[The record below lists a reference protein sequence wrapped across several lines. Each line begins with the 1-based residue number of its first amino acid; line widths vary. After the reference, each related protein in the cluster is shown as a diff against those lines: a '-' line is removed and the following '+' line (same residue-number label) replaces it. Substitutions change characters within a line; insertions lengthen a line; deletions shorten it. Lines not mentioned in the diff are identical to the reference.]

1 MKQKYNA
8 YEMVGGKKVYRFTY
22 SSLEVA
28 QKWTKVIHEKYGTVL
43 ILEPVPLPKK
53 YPRDTSGI
61 PCISSSSIKGA
72 IDEYLDNK

>member
-8 YEMVGGKKVYRFTY
+8 YEIIDGKKVFRFTY

-28 QKWTKVIHEKYGTVL
+28 QKYTKILKEKYGMEL

-53 YPRDTSGI
+53 PPKEYGYLPSAS
-61 PCISSSSIKGA
+61 ISDIKGA
-72 IDEYLDNK
+72 IDEYLNNK